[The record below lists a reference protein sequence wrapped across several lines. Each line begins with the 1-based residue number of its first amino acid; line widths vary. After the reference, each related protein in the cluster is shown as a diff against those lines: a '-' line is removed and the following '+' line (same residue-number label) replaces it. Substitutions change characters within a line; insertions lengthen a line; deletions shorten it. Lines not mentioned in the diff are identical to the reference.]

1 MLKGKVVYVV
11 TTGANK
17 SKDVKILLDYLRA
30 EGATCIL
37 MPTEA
42 SCSIM
47 DLRTVDGYRIKRDYT
62 FNRADITNDRIP
74 EEDMIVVAPCT
85 FNTFSK
91 IANGIADNYPLSIIH
106 AAIGY
111 GKYVVIAP
119 SMNQG
124 YFNHPVTR
132 ENFAKINSF
141 GNISIVYPEY
151 IYKEDGTLDRITMAP
166 WEKILDTVCH
176 RYTKI
181 RYVDKKVEYDM
192 TDVVAKHFPE
202 FFTAGKFL
210 QENQYTNGVAGF
222 IAMKIPEGILITST
236 GSSIGALKREN
247 LTLIRDYKDGVVSW
261 AGTFKP
267 SSETPLVL
275 ELFENFPDKSVV
287 VHGHCKDITYSNR
300 MLKYNSREYLRYG
313 EWGELYKIKHLIEKY
328 HRGIMKL
335 HGEILIANTF
345 DEALAMYEEM
355 YHETLKNDK

>member
-17 SKDVKILLDYLRA
+17 SKDVKILLDYLKA

-37 MPTEA
+37 MPTA
-42 SCSIM
+42 TSCSIM
-47 DLRTVDGYRIKRDYT
+47 DLRTVEGYQIRKDYT
-62 FNRADITNDRIP
+62 FNRADSINERIP
-74 EEDMIVVAPCT
+74 EEDVIVVAPCT

-111 GKYVVIAP
+111 GKYIVIAP

-124 YFNHPVTR
+124 YFKHPITR

-141 GNISIVYPEY
+141 GNVSIVYPEY

-166 WEKILDTVCH
+166 WEKILDNVCH

-181 RYVDKKVEYDM
+181 RYSDKQVDYDM
-192 TDVVAKHFPE
+192 ADIVAKYFLE
-202 FFTAGKFL
+202 LFTVGKFL

-222 IAMKIPEGILITST
+222 IAKKIPEGVLITST
-236 GSSIGALKREN
+236 GSSVGALKREN
-247 LTLIRDYKDGVVSW
+247 LTLILDWKDHIVSW
-261 AGTFKP
+261 AGTAKP

-275 ELFENFPDKSVV
+275 ELFENFPNKNVV
-287 VHGHCKDITYSNR
+287 VHGHCKDITYSNKT
-300 MLKYNSREYLRYG
+300 LKYNSSEYLRYG
-313 EWGELYKIKHLIEKY
+313 EWGELYKIKPVIDEYQK
-328 HRGIMKL
+328 GIMKL
-335 HGEILIANTF
+335 HGEIILADTF
-345 DEALAMYEEM
+345 DDALLLYSDM
-355 YHETLKNDK
+355 YHETLNK